1 MTEGTRKGLLNR
13 LNNVIMITKE
23 QVKELVEAY
32 LSKTDYALQTLEIDK
47 DNNILVEVD
56 RLGVVDVDFCA
67 ELNRY
72 LVEQLGDKDDYSLE
86 VGSVSITAPFI
97 SQIQYRK
104 NLGRPVEVLSDG
116 KKYRGQLVSV
126 DESTFAI
133 DTEVMMAEEG
143 AKRKHKQIVTMTF
156 PYDAVTYTKYDLKI

>member
-1 MTEGTRKGLLNR
+1 
-13 LNNVIMITKE
+13 MINKQDIQT
-23 QVKELVEAY
+23 LVEAY
-32 LSKTDYALQTLEIDK
+32 LKDTDYALQTLTIDK
-47 DNNILVEVD
+47 EMNILVEVD

-72 LVEQLGDKDDYSLE
+72 LVEKLGDKDDYSLE

-97 SQIQYRK
+97 SKIQYQK
-104 NLGRPVEVLSDG
+104 HLGHPVEVLSDG

-126 DESTFAI
+126 DEETFAI

-143 AKRKHKQIVTMTF
+143 AKRKHQQIVTMTF
-156 PYDAVTYTKYDLKI
+156 PYESVTYTKYDLKF

>member
-1 MTEGTRKGLLNR
+1 
-13 LNNVIMITKE
+13 MITKE

-32 LSKTDYALQTLEIDK
+32 LQNSDYELQKLEIDK
-47 DNNILVEVD
+47 DMNILVEVD

-67 ELNRY
+67 ALNRY

-97 SQIQYRK
+97 SKIQYQK
-104 NLGRPVEVLSDG
+104 HLGHPVEVLSDG

-126 DESTFAI
+126 DEETFAI

-143 AKRKHKQIVTMTF
+143 AKRKHQQIVTMTF
-156 PYDAVTYTKYDLKI
+156 PYESVTYTKYDLKF